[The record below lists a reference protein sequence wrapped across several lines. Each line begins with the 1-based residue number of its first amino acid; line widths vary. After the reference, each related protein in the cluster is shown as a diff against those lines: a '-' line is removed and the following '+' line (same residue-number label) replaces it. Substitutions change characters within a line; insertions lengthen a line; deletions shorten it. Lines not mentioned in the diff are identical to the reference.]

1 MMKNN
6 IAVFSKIFFLI
17 TIMNFSSITKAD
29 VKILSYETRN
39 GVKVLFSKSENIPMI
54 DIKITFDA
62 GSSKDGS
69 LKGLSMLTHNLLD
82 EGTSK
87 KKSEEIASIFES
99 TGSVFNTS
107 VNKDRS
113 TISLRS
119 LTDEKYF
126 NPCLKMFLEIL
137 SDSSFPISEVNLQ
150 KNRTISTIIEDKSDP
165 SEIASSIFFKEIYG
179 DHPYASQS
187 IGNENSVKK
196 INRKNILDFYQK
208 HISSSNASIAI
219 VSSLPKDQVIKIS
232 EKISKSLERKEVENI
247 SNTKEMKILKE
258 KYIFKNFKSEQAH
271 IYIGSTSIERGSENH
286 IPLYVGNYI
295 FGGSGFSARL
305 MKELRVKRGLTYG
318 VYSYV
323 YPLKEK
329 GPFLIGIETKA
340 EQAQL
345 SVKLIREMLAE
356 FIEKGPTDE
365 ELKHAKNSIIN
376 GFPLRIDSNSDIL
389 NYLSMIN
396 YYNLPKDYLKTFTSK
411 ISKVTKKDIINAFKT
426 EIDLDSIITLVV
438 GNEKAK

>member
-1 MMKNN
+1 
-6 IAVFSKIFFLI
+6 
-17 TIMNFSSITKAD
+17 
-29 VKILSYETRN
+29 
-39 GVKVLFSKSENIPMI
+39 
-54 DIKITFDA
+54 
-62 GSSKDGS
+62 
-69 LKGLSMLTHNLLD
+69 MLTHNLLD

-187 IGNENSVKK
+187 IGNENSVTK

-219 VSSLPKDQVIKIS
+219 VSSLSKDQVIKIS

-356 FIEKGPTDE
+356 FVEKGPTDE

>member
-126 NPCLKMFLEIL
+126 KGSLNDLTLVRASTNLPCLRKDFIVDPYQVYESKAMGADAILLIMAALE
-137 SDSSFPISEVNLQ
+137 D
-150 KNRTISTIIEDKSDP
+150 
-165 SEIASSIFFKEIYG
+165 
-179 DHPYASQS
+179 
-187 IGNENSVKK
+187 
-196 INRKNILDFYQK
+196 
-208 HISSSNASIAI
+208 
-219 VSSLPKDQVIKIS
+219 
-232 EKISKSLERKEVENI
+232 
-247 SNTKEMKILKE
+247 NTARE
-258 KYIFKNFKSEQAH
+258 
-271 IYIGSTSIERGSENH
+271 IER
-286 IPLYVGNYI
+286 I
-295 FGGSGFSARL
+295 AR
-305 MKELRVKRGLTYG
+305 
-318 VYSYV
+318 
-323 YPLKEK
+323 
-329 GPFLIGIETKA
+329 A
-340 EQAQL
+340 
-345 SVKLIREMLAE
+345 
-356 FIEKGPTDE
+356 
-365 ELKHAKNSIIN
+365 
-376 GFPLRIDSNSDIL
+376 
-389 NYLSMIN
+389 
-396 YYNLPKDYLKTFTSK
+396 YNLLFS
-411 ISKVTKKDIINAFKT
+411 N
-426 EIDLDSIITLVV
+426 L
-438 GNEKAK
+438 

>member
-1 MMKNN
+1 
-6 IAVFSKIFFLI
+6 
-17 TIMNFSSITKAD
+17 
-29 VKILSYETRN
+29 
-39 GVKVLFSKSENIPMI
+39 
-54 DIKITFDA
+54 
-62 GSSKDGS
+62 
-69 LKGLSMLTHNLLD
+69 
-82 EGTSK
+82 
-87 KKSEEIASIFES
+87 
-99 TGSVFNTS
+99 
-107 VNKDRS
+107 
-113 TISLRS
+113 
-119 LTDEKYF
+119 
-126 NPCLKMFLEIL
+126 
-137 SDSSFPISEVNLQ
+137 
-150 KNRTISTIIEDKSDP
+150 
-165 SEIASSIFFKEIYG
+165 
-179 DHPYASQS
+179 
-187 IGNENSVKK
+187 
-196 INRKNILDFYQK
+196 
-208 HISSSNASIAI
+208 
-219 VSSLPKDQVIKIS
+219 
-232 EKISKSLERKEVENI
+232 
-247 SNTKEMKILKE
+247 MKILKE

-345 SVKLIREMLAE
+345 SVMLIREMLAE
-356 FIEKGPTDE
+356 FVEKGPTEE

>member
-1 MMKNN
+1 MKNN
-6 IAVFSKIFFLI
+6 ISVFSKIFFLI
-17 TIMNFSSITKAD
+17 TIMNFSSTTKAD

-99 TGSVFNTS
+99 TGSVFSTS

-219 VSSLPKDQVIKIS
+219 VSSLPKDQVIEIS
-232 EKISKSLERKEVENI
+232 EKISKSLERK
-247 SNTKEMKILKE
+247 
-258 KYIFKNFKSEQAH
+258 
-271 IYIGSTSIERGSENH
+271 
-286 IPLYVGNYI
+286 
-295 FGGSGFSARL
+295 
-305 MKELRVKRGLTYG
+305 
-318 VYSYV
+318 
-323 YPLKEK
+323 
-329 GPFLIGIETKA
+329 
-340 EQAQL
+340 
-345 SVKLIREMLAE
+345 
-356 FIEKGPTDE
+356 
-365 ELKHAKNSIIN
+365 
-376 GFPLRIDSNSDIL
+376 
-389 NYLSMIN
+389 
-396 YYNLPKDYLKTFTSK
+396 
-411 ISKVTKKDIINAFKT
+411 
-426 EIDLDSIITLVV
+426 
-438 GNEKAK
+438 